1 MKAPAVLAGLGVAL
15 ALRRR
20 PAELGRVL
28 LGGALVAGPAY
39 LLAGP
44 HVLDQLR
51 RASRFVSLASPWRD
65 VAGCWDPVMGE
76 AASREAIGFLALGLA
91 ALLAGL
97 LLHGLPVAPDSVSA
111 DARAGAAV
119 ALGYLFA
126 APYSLPW
133 YDALGWALVALLP
146 WSAYDGVLL
155 ARTVT
160 LSLAYVPGLVV
171 PLPERLTELTTEMRT
186 EVAPQILIAL
196 TLACVALSL
205 RPRPLRQPAQPS
217 APVRRSADA
226 RSGPTL

>member
-1 MKAPAVLAGLGVAL
+1 
-15 ALRRR
+15 
-20 PAELGRVL
+20 
-28 LGGALVAGPAY
+28 
-39 LLAGP
+39 
-44 HVLDQLR
+44 
-51 RASRFVSLASPWRD
+51 
-65 VAGCWDPVMGE
+65 MGE

-97 LLHGLPVAPDSVSA
+97 LLHGLPVAGPDSVSA
-111 DARAGAAV
+111 GARAGAAV

-160 LSLAYVPGLVV
+160 LSLAYVPGPVV

-186 EVAPQILIAL
+186 EVAPHILIAV

-205 RPRPLRQPAQPS
+205 RRRPLRQPAQPS